1 MGHKHIKSELVMALI
16 EMWDNKYSFIEAYK
30 FSPNDLTAVLR
41 NGNLLDNGVIEDIN
55 EGIQRIIQLEFV
67 EGSDDSLAE
76 ICFEEEQVSESVLE
90 SNRKLL
96 YAVLGN
102 NISGCDKCFK
112 LYNELTEISDIKTR
126 KAVLFLESLGSLM
139 KGISKKPRSVCDPL
153 KIRYS

>member
-1 MGHKHIKSELVMALI
+1 MGHKHIESELVRALI
-16 EMWDNKYSFIEAYK
+16 EMWNNEYSFIEAYK
-30 FSPNDLTAVLR
+30 FSPKDLATVLR
-41 NGNLLDNGVIEDIN
+41 YGSLLDNGIIEDID

-112 LYNELTEISDIKTR
+112 LYRELTEVSDIETR
-126 KAVLFLESLGSLM
+126 KAVLFLESLGGLM
-139 KGISKKPRSVCDPL
+139 KGISKKPKSVCDPL
-153 KIRYS
+153 KIRYL